1 MTCINPRHFSVRLS
15 AIKFLAEPFYILGL
29 KLENKQNIIKLKQLH
44 MKKTFFT
51 IQVMTLLLTAC
62 QNTSTSPTAEP
73 IALERASEATE
84 SPNGDAENGGIP
96 DERMDAY
103 VRLLNGF
110 ASRASESY
118 ERYLS
123 WCDEQKGPTG
133 KERNNYGLYKIDYKD
148 DLEAAKKLIP
158 ASPIQP
164 IDQYAKAF
172 IEASLPLVNLVSE
185 AEYYY
190 DQENFKDDNMA
201 KGKELHPKLIAAFK
215 AYFDTKT
222 AFKEEY
228 NKLYEAAAAKQMEA
242 LRKQGKTLA
251 IDMQSIVNKSE
262 ALLKELMPIATDL
275 KAKPSAE
282 QLASVKAKFDDLEA
296 LVLSFESGVKSTEES
311 KLEEQFGSTNYLS
324 WFVDHSKDFLK
335 EGKEVFRKRKEG
347 KGFDSSYENLVNSLG
362 DKYDDIVKDMNN
374 ARILI

>member
-1 MTCINPRHFSVRLS
+1 MRKN
-15 AIKFLAEPFYILGL
+15 
-29 KLENKQNIIKLKQLH
+29 
-44 MKKTFFT
+44 FFT
-51 IQVMTLLLTAC
+51 IHALAILLTAC
-62 QNTSTSPTAEP
+62 QNTSTSTTAEP

-84 SPNGDAENGGIP
+84 SPNGDADNGGIP
-96 DERMDAY
+96 DARMDAY

-110 ASRASESY
+110 ATKASDSY
-118 ERYLS
+118 KRYLS
-123 WCDEQKGPTG
+123 WCDEQTGPTG

-158 ASPIQP
+158 ANPTQP

-172 IEASLPLVNLVSE
+172 IEASMPLVDLVSE

-190 DQENFKDDNMA
+190 DQENFKDDNMV

-215 AYFDTKT
+215 TCFDTKT

-251 IDMQSIVNKSE
+251 IEMQSIVNKSE
-262 ALLKELMPIATDL
+262 VLINELMPIATDL
-275 KAKPSAE
+275 KTKPTEE
-282 QLASVKAKFDDLEA
+282 QLASLKAKFDDLEA
-296 LVLSFESGVKSTEES
+296 LVLGFESGVKSAEKT
-311 KLEEQFGSTNYLS
+311 KLEEQFGSTNSLS
-324 WFVDHSKDFLK
+324 RFVDNAKDFLK
-335 EGKEVFRKRKEG
+335 EGKEIFRKRKDG
-347 KGFDSSYENLVNSLG
+347 KGFDASYENSVNRLG
-362 DKYDDIVKDMNN
+362 DKYDDIVNDMNN